1 MERGE
6 PGRFN
11 CSSMGDLMNCQTAR
25 MKLLIH
31 WRPKCYVWGILGH
44 DQIEDHSGKRIT
56 CPKALI
62 PEIANCYLISARSTI
77 LSCHDASPGY
87 NPYVNWRVPPV
98 GFVFLSDNR

>member
-1 MERGE
+1 MRQISVNNLIFLKSQNATFGE
-6 PGRFN
+6 F
-11 CSSMGDLMNCQTAR
+11 
-25 MKLLIH
+25 
-31 WRPKCYVWGILGH
+31 LGH
-44 DQIEDHSGKRIT
+44 DQIEDHSGKRRT
-56 CPKALI
+56 CPKALT